1 MVKRGEN
8 ESLLNYFNRITR
20 NRKELDL
27 SYEQWQELLIGENK
41 YSSENCRKAYYIV
54 NPL

>member
-8 ESLLNYFNRITR
+8 ESLIAYHNRLTQ

-27 SYEQWQELLIGENK
+27 DYVEWAKLLTGEEG
-41 YSSENCRKAYYIV
+41 YSSENLRKAW
-54 NPL
+54 

>member
-20 NRKELDL
+20 DRKELDL
-27 SYEQWQELLIGENK
+27 SYEQ
-41 YSSENCRKAYYIV
+41 
-54 NPL
+54 

>member
-20 NRKELDL
+20 DRKALELT
-27 SYEQWQELLIGENK
+27 YEQWQE
-41 YSSENCRKAYYIV
+41 
-54 NPL
+54 